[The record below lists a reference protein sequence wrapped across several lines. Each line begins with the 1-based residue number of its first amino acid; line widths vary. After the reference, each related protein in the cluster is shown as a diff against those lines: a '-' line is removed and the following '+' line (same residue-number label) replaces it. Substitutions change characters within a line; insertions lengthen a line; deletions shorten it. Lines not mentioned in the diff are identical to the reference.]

1 MPGDKCRLGVGCVNS
16 ARPVLRGFKA
26 QFSTLHELGHPAGNR
41 WDTEKRSCTLNL
53 RGFVSTHHGA
63 RLARFYK
70 WKVVSPCPVTA
81 AVRRRKV

>member
-1 MPGDKCRLGVGCVNS
+1 MPGDKCRLGAGCVNS

-53 RGFVSTHHGA
+53 RGFVSTRPEPDLRAFSSGY
-63 RLARFYK
+63 FYT
-70 WKVVSPCPVTA
+70 SGPVTLH
-81 AVRRRKV
+81 VTPRTI